1 MGHEQRAKELE
12 MERQAGL
19 SNEPR
24 EISCESA
31 PSEWLEQQARNY
43 LGGLVSQAHGI
54 GELMQPRSSVVGPNG
69 QSAADH
75 DGADDGD
82 GSVADAVDG
91 EAGVAACWEAW
102 ERGSADAF
110 SGEGVGRAR
119 SATVR
124 SDRYLLYL

>member
-69 QSAADH
+69 QPASAPQVNMQALMLENQRRIMMGLTMVMDLLLTQLT
-75 DGADDGD
+75 GRPELRPVGKP
-82 GSVADAVDG
+82 GNG
-91 EAGVAACWEAW
+91 EVPMPSLVKE
-102 ERGSADAF
+102 
-110 SGEGVGRAR
+110 
-119 SATVR
+119 
-124 SDRYLLYL
+124 